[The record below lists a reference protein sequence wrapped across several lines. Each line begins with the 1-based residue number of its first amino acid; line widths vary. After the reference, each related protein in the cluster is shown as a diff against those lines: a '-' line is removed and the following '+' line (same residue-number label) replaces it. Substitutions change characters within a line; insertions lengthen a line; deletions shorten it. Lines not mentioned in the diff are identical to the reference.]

1 MSPSGSGTQAHVMV
15 LQGLPLS
22 ESERKW
28 KWLSPVRL
36 FATLWTIQS
45 MEFSRQNTGM
55 GSLSLLQRIFLT
67 QELNWGLPH
76 CRQIL
81 YQLSYQDKVA
91 TKSWQNSYF
100 WVRCSP
106 SFLHPDSRIQIP
118 SKPLL
123 SSISVPPGI
132 TSGEKAAV
140 IMLGGRGGGH
150 EGNAQEIAAP
160 SGCFPHVW
168 VPLVTGQW
176 PGR

>member
-55 GSLSLLQRIFLT
+55 GSLSLLQQIFLT

-160 SGCFPHVW
+160 SWCFPHVW